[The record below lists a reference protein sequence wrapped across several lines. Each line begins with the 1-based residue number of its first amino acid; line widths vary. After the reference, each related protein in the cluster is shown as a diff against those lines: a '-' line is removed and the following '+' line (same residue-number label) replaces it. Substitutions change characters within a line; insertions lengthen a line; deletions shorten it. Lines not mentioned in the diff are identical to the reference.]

1 MKKLIA
7 IVLCV
12 MMAAVALTGCSSQ
25 SENRQSVDAI
35 KKAGKII
42 MATNAEFPP
51 YEYRSEGNVV
61 GVDIDIANA
70 IAEDLGV
77 KLEIQDV
84 DFDTIITSVQS
95 GKVAMAIA
103 GLTVTDERKESVD
116 FSVSYATSTQ
126 YIIVRNDVNI
136 ESVKDLAGKKIGVQ
150 LGTTGD
156 MVVSDEIKG
165 YFDDD
170 GKKTADGAL
179 ENTGAKVE
187 QYANANLAAAAMD
200 AGKIDAVVVDKL
212 TAELI
217 VANYSDMKTVKF
229 LYADGS
235 DTQET
240 YAIAVA
246 KGNDSLL
253 EVINKVLENLKKE
266 GKIDEFTINHT
277 ANIKG

>member
-7 IVLCV
+7 VVLCV
-12 MMAAVALTGCSSQ
+12 MMAAVSLTGCSSQ

-70 IAEDLGV
+70 IAEELGV

-95 GKVAMAIA
+95 GKFAMAIA

-217 VANYSDMKTVKF
+217 VANYSDMKAVKF

-246 KGNDSLL
+246 KGNNSLL